1 MITIS
6 EIVDTTCDLMGVSC
20 GDFYSGRRGK
30 DICLARWIVSFLAK
44 EYTMHTSTKI
54 GHIINR
60 DHTTV
65 LYGVAKVQGYVNVGD
80 QQVIKL
86 ISSIT
91 ILLMPDGKNHLQEII
106 NKIQR
111 REQ

>member
-1 MITIS
+1 MITVS
-6 EIVDTTCDLMGVSC
+6 DIVHTTCDLMAVNVA
-20 GDFYSGRRGK
+20 DFYSNRRGK

-44 EYTMHTSTKI
+44 EYTMNTSTRI
-54 GHIINR
+54 GHLINR

-86 ISSIT
+86 ISNIAT
-91 ILLMPDGKNHLQEII
+91 LLMPDGRNHLQEII
-106 NKIQR
+106 NKIQE